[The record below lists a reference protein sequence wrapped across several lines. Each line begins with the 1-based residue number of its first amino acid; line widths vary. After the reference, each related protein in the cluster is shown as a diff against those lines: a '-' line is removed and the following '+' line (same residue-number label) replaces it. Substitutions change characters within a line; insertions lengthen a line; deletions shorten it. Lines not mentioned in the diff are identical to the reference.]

1 MTKKKKKQVGTV
13 GYTAPACEC
22 LVVNVMTNDAK
33 EVEAERKVRGEL
45 WVPRCIQEA
54 ANLFFWRISILADTG
69 SALVMETRFLGT
81 SPLASPAGA
90 LLVWVS

>member
-1 MTKKKKKQVGTV
+1 
-13 GYTAPACEC
+13 
-22 LVVNVMTNDAK
+22 MTNDAK